1 MLSGPGHSGLW
12 LSRITRRS
20 PLQISISRPSRKRFA
35 RSVAWS
41 SSSQRIGSKP
51 TKCPSAPIVKA
62 RYSAIPKSPD
72 AYWTIAGR
80 ENNSVRERTQ
90 FQIWSYSCS
99 RTRLTAKRVD
109 DLLKSSAGSAAPP
122 EAFCCGG
129 RNSLCNQPVTV
140 SDLSGSGRSQSKH
153 WNARRPLPPGGSA
166 RDEALLLS
174 SLQLACGHAAC
185 LACVIERHILHF
197 LARVLPLHRSTAA
210 GGSAMGSRQLG
221 TVQRR
226 LTRIVAATIILW
238 LACLTPCALRLA
250 GAGALIL
257 GIGLCSRPTWQEAA
271 HPGRPFRRRGSLG
284 LLAVTG
290 RPQRGEVWLWVS
302 GQLTVSRGFA
312 SPDGHL
318 RRARGQV

>member
-90 FQIWSYSCS
+90 FQIWSYSRS

-166 RDEALLLS
+166 RIKKA
-174 SLQLACGHAAC
+174 
-185 LACVIERHILHF
+185 
-197 LARVLPLHRSTAA
+197 
-210 GGSAMGSRQLG
+210 
-221 TVQRR
+221 
-226 LTRIVAATIILW
+226 
-238 LACLTPCALRLA
+238 
-250 GAGALIL
+250 
-257 GIGLCSRPTWQEAA
+257 
-271 HPGRPFRRRGSLG
+271 
-284 LLAVTG
+284 
-290 RPQRGEVWLWVS
+290 PQW
-302 GQLTVSRGFA
+302 
-312 SPDGHL
+312 
-318 RRARGQV
+318 GQVARSACPITISFRLSENPSIPETGPRDNLIHER